1 MGSMSMTRRAFVQR
15 FTVGVVGALALA
27 HVPAAVVK
35 AVGLA
40 EPVRRY
46 ACEYL
51 RKVYYDALRG
61 KPISQC
67 PRIMEAGRELFEAY
81 EGELIACERFVI
93 GSAPHSGPSELLFK
107 GARVQCIG
115 RGWTARVVA

>member
-1 MGSMSMTRRAFVQR
+1 MAHSAVSRRAFIQR

-35 AVGLA
+35 AVGLT
-40 EPVRRY
+40 EPARRY

-51 RKVYYDALRG
+51 RKVYYDAMRG
-61 KPISQC
+61 NPASQC
-67 PRIMEAGRELFEAY
+67 PRRMEAGRELFEAY
-81 EGELIACERFVI
+81 EGELIACERFT
-93 GSAPHSGPSELLFK
+93 STADSYSGPPELLFK
-107 GARVQCIG
+107 GARLQCVG